1 MNEKETE
8 LIKLFNENM
17 AQLTNLSEDA
27 TETQRQYLLGV
38 VSGIMSAYII
48 TGEDLNQIKKMNIA
62 IDSYVSSEIEKSLKR
77 IDQLEKRLQNCTK
90 N

>member
-1 MNEKETE
+1 MNKDQE
-8 LIKLFNENM
+8 LIKLFEDNM
-17 AQLTNLSEDA
+17 TQLKNLSEDA